1 MNAYLLS
8 VGDELLI
15 GQTVNTNASFI
26 SEKLTQI
33 GVNVENQTSIGD
45 NENQMLQKF
54 REAFDYYDLIIVTGG
69 LGPTH
74 DDITKKSIVK
84 FFDTELV
91 MNNEVLGDITS
102 FFQKR
107 GRVVTPSNKDQALV
121 PNIGEVIRNS
131 RGTAPGIWIEK
142 DDRIFISLP
151 GVPFEMENMIES
163 FVIPNLI
170 EKLDGNTNSILTTNL
185 LTTGIPES
193 ILFERLGNLDEL
205 LEGAKMAFLPNQF
218 GVRMRITVSE
228 STREATKDKM
238 TQIEQKI
245 RTIAGRYIYGKNDD
259 TLESVV
265 AKLLGERGLT
275 IAVAESCT
283 GGLISNRLTNISGS
297 SSYFERAFITY
308 SNGAKVEHLKIDE
321 DLVQKYGAV
330 SLEVARLM
338 ADGVKAVSGTDIG
351 LAATGIMGPTG
362 ATPDKPV
369 GLVYIGICDE
379 KMCTAREF
387 RFGDSRLMNK
397 DRASQ
402 AALEILRRHLLGIPY
417 EE

>member
-193 ILFERLGNLDEL
+193 ILFERLGNLK
-205 LEGAKMAFLPNQF
+205 A
-218 GVRMRITVSE
+218 
-228 STREATKDKM
+228 
-238 TQIEQKI
+238 QKW
-245 RTIAGRYIYGKNDD
+245 
-259 TLESVV
+259 LFF
-265 AKLLGERGLT
+265 
-275 IAVAESCT
+275 
-283 GGLISNRLTNISGS
+283 LISS
-297 SSYFERAFITY
+297 
-308 SNGAKVEHLKIDE
+308 
-321 DLVQKYGAV
+321 
-330 SLEVARLM
+330 
-338 ADGVKAVSGTDIG
+338 
-351 LAATGIMGPTG
+351 
-362 ATPDKPV
+362 
-369 GLVYIGICDE
+369 
-379 KMCTAREF
+379 
-387 RFGDSRLMNK
+387 
-397 DRASQ
+397 
-402 AALEILRRHLLGIPY
+402 ALG
-417 EE
+417 